1 MISEATLPVFSL
13 LETASFLSSWAFL
26 SIASEYSNSP
36 FDFSASSCALFSI
49 SCILS
54 VMPETVSVTDS
65 MEADNS
71 SMADDISFE
80 LSLERRTLS
89 STSRITL
96 FISVALSVMLAMISC
111 NVLIKA
117 FTFLPILPI
126 SSPPVTASLI
136 ERSPLFALISSTIFC
151 IFLLIYC
158 IGATM
163 LLKQV
168 ISANTITSIDTTI
181 NTIAD
186 VIAKLYSFCCW
197 LKAASIAAFL
207 ILIRQ
212 SIFFVK

>member
-1 MISEATLPVFSL
+1 
-13 LETASFLSSWAFL
+13 
-26 SIASEYSNSP
+26 
-36 FDFSASSCALFSI
+36 
-49 SCILS
+49 
-54 VMPETVSVTDS
+54 MPEIVSVTDS

-80 LSLERRTLS
+80 LSLERHTLL

-96 FISVALSVMLAMISC
+96 FISAALSVMLVMISC

-117 FTFLPILPI
+117 FTFLPTLPI
-126 SSPPVTASLI
+126 SSPPVTSSLI

-163 LLKQV
+163 LLKHV
-168 ISANTITSIDTTI
+168 ISANAITSIDTTI

-186 VIAKLYSFCCW
+186 VIAKLYSFFCW
-197 LKAASIAAFL
+197 LKASSIAVFL
-207 ILIRQ
+207 ILIRL
-212 SIFFVK
+212 SIFFIK